1 MNGNLESKF
10 FMDEIISGG
19 DGSEF
24 QFTRFINEGHF
35 IGSGMIWDEE
45 DDGLKG
51 GRLGSGNGFIERE
64 FSKTNNNTFAGA
76 DDSFAE

>member
-1 MNGNLESKF
+1 VNGNLESKF

-35 IGSGMIWDEE
+35 IGSGVIWDEE
-45 DDGLKG
+45 DDRLKG
-51 GRLGSGNGFIERE
+51 GRVRTGNDIIERE
-64 FSKTNNNTFAGA
+64 FSKANNNTFVGA

>member
-1 MNGNLESKF
+1 
-10 FMDEIISGG
+10 MDEIISGG

-35 IGSGMIWDEE
+35 IGSGVIWDEE
-45 DDGLKG
+45 DDCLKRG
-51 GRLGSGNGFIERE
+51 LGSGNDVFERE
-64 FSKTNNNTFAGA
+64 LGKVGRNTFEGA